1 MCSYKEDPLSVS
13 VACLELVGRSLAQIF
28 KLAFINPMRK
38 AQRIRDLN
46 PGPSEPSGNAQPL
59 SHGKELTLLSFDG
72 MDSVGSLLRSDYSVC
87 GREVHVADA
96 GNGDAALGHL
106 VRVPVLRDQ
115 GLQLLRGHLQ

>member
-1 MCSYKEDPLSVS
+1 
-13 VACLELVGRSLAQIF
+13 
-28 KLAFINPMRK
+28 MRK

-46 PGPSEPSGNAQPL
+46 PGPSEPSGNAKPL